1 MTLGISAQ
9 MMVSAVDNPGE
20 GVVNM
25 NSQLVGED
33 RNKNSVKDRD
43 FMYISSNETSN
54 TESK

>member
-9 MMVSAVDNPGE
+9 IMVSAVDNLGE

-43 FMYISSNETSN
+43 FMYISGNEASD
-54 TESK
+54 TE

>member
-9 MMVSAVDNPGE
+9 IMVSAVDNPGE

-25 NSQLVGED
+25 NSQLVGKD
-33 RNKNSVKDRD
+33 SNINSVKDRD
-43 FMYISSNETSN
+43 FVYISGNEASD